1 MIIWQ
6 MFSTFFMIGLFTIGG
21 GYAMIPLITQE
32 VSKWID
38 LTMLSNFIGISEST
52 PGPFAVNIATFIG
65 FETSGIWGAFFAT
78 LGVVLPSFIIILV
91 ISKYYEKFKNNFYV
105 ASAFVGLRPA
115 VIGLIA
121 SAVFMLVEVN
131 LIVRSRL
138 DLWSVVILAIL
149 LFVRFK
155 FKKLHPI
162 FIILISA
169 FLGILFFGLFS

>member
-1 MIIWQ
+1 
-6 MFSTFFMIGLFTIGG
+6 
-21 GYAMIPLITQE
+21 
-32 VSKWID
+32 
-38 LTMLSNFIGISEST
+38 
-52 PGPFAVNIATFIG
+52 
-65 FETSGIWGAFFAT
+65 
-78 LGVVLPSFIIILV
+78 
-91 ISKYYEKFKNNFYV
+91 
-105 ASAFVGLRPA
+105 GLRPA